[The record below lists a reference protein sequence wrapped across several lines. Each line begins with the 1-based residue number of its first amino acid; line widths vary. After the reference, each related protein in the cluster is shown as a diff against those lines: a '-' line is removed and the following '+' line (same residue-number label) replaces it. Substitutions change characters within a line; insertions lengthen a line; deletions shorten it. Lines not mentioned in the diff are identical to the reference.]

1 MQYLMAGDVKTQTG
15 PEHILTVPIKRS
27 FQAQAGKKKT
37 NTGQSGEEKAGT
49 EVPVIFD
56 YNEMCQA

>member
-1 MQYLMAGDVKTQTG
+1 MLKLRQDLGTNV
-15 PEHILTVPIKRS
+15 LTFPIALS
-27 FQAQAGKKKT
+27 LFQAQAVQKKKR
-37 NTGQSGEEKAGT
+37 NKGQSGEEKAGT

>member
-1 MQYLMAGDVKTQTG
+1 MLKVRQDLGTN
-15 PEHILTVPIKRS
+15 ILTFPIALSLSGPGSAKKRNK
-27 FQAQAGKKKT
+27 GPL
-37 NTGQSGEEKAGT
+37 GEEKAGT